1 MSNSININTGLPIFR
16 KVINISEIDVQTMV
30 QYPLLSTNG
39 NSFIVLYCYF
49 RVYNQTISYINFNE
63 IQLTSSSGNICG
75 IYEEAT
81 ATGGG
86 IDMVRNFGFS
96 MNVNSIGNGGNYK
109 LLGDVYIGWLNIPS
123 QGNGNMKVTIY
134 YTTDI

>member
-1 MSNSININTGLPIFR
+1 MSNSININSGLPIYR
-16 KVINISEIDVQTMV
+16 KVINISEIDVQNML
-30 QYPLLSTNG
+30 QYTLLGSNG

-49 RVYNQTISYINFNE
+49 RVYNQTISYKNFNE

-75 IYEEAT
+75 IYEET
-81 ATGGG
+81 TTGGSG
-86 IDMVRNFGFS
+86 IDMDKNFGFS
-96 MNVNSIGNGGNYK
+96 INVNSIGNGGNYK
-109 LLGDVYIGWLNIPS
+109 LFSDIYIGWLNIPS